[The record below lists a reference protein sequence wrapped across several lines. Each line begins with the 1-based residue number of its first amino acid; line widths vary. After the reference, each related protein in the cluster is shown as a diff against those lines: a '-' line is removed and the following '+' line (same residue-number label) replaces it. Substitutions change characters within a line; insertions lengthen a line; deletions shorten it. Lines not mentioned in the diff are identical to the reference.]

1 MKALVLYPYPVE
13 PDGQS
18 IQGDMLYKGLLHH
31 GVNAIPCHF
40 KESIQ
45 KEFYLRHFKP
55 DVSIG
60 IGFWGNV
67 QEVIREPLKWSI
79 TPVPWF
85 NADGWVANYKN
96 EFEALKL
103 MFTTSEWVK
112 SIYKRD
118 GIDVSKIVPMHIG
131 INTELFKP
139 INDKETNLAIRRML
153 GVRNSEKMI
162 LTAGGDVTSKGAQEM
177 MKALALINK
186 EFKDWRYV
194 CKSWPSEC
202 AQEWR
207 EKEEKLADELGI
219 RDKIT
224 FIDDSWSPEF
234 MVNVINACDIYAA
247 PARIEGFGMIQVEAM
262 SCGKP
267 VISINKM
274 GPSETII
281 HNKTGFL
288 ANIAS
293 EVKNNDEWVYPS
305 MGFSTKQIIKFN
317 EPKTF
322 AYIADVNDLYNYTLK
337 LLTEPE
343 LCKKMGDAGRQHAI
357 KNFDYKVTSKRMLN
371 VIKEKLGVS

>member
-1 MKALVLYPYPVE
+1 
-13 PDGQS
+13 
-18 IQGDMLYKGLLHH
+18 
-31 GVNAIPCHF
+31 
-40 KESIQ
+40 
-45 KEFYLRHFKP
+45 
-55 DVSIG
+55 
-60 IGFWGNV
+60 
-67 QEVIREPLKWSI
+67 
-79 TPVPWF
+79 
-85 NADGWVANYKN
+85 
-96 EFEALKL
+96 
-103 MFTTSEWVK
+103 
-112 SIYKRD
+112 
-118 GIDVSKIVPMHIG
+118 
-131 INTELFKP
+131 
-139 INDKETNLAIRRML
+139 
-153 GVRNSEKMI
+153 
-162 LTAGGDVTSKGAQEM
+162 
-177 MKALALINK
+177 
-186 EFKDWRYV
+186 
-194 CKSWPSEC
+194 
-202 AQEWR
+202 
-207 EKEEKLADELGI
+207 
-219 RDKIT
+219 
-224 FIDDSWSPEF
+224 